1 MFKWILEKGKMSQRQ
16 RAKDAK
22 RSKKKQ
28 QHENY
33 LKGLFNRH
41 GHSLL
46 LNSNREAPGNKY
58 WTELNAKKALND

>member
-1 MFKWILEKGKMSQRQ
+1 MSQKQ
-16 RAKDAK
+16 RSKDVK
-22 RSKKKQ
+22 RSQKKKS
-28 QHENY
+28 HENY
-33 LKGLFNRH
+33 LKGLFNMY